1 MEQPPVSTWALRHAH
16 AFEPERGAGTV
27 ETASGA
33 VRRVRALRRGSG
45 AHRARVHGRAL
56 QLARIGL
63 LAWLVGGGGSASD
76 NTVTATLVVAH
87 G

>member
-1 MEQPPVSTWALRHAH
+1 MPP
-16 AFEPERGAGTV
+16 RGAGTV